1 MHFIEGPIV
10 ARCRGEAC
18 KPTHGVGALGS
29 GSLEQDGPLSIGA
42 MEKEEQ
48 TGGRSITTD
57 AGKRERHADETG
69 QRLSQR
75 VVPALHLGGFSGLAG
90 PRRSAALKAMTS
102 AFAAQKDVSQCPLR

>member
-1 MHFIEGPIV
+1 
-10 ARCRGEAC
+10 
-18 KPTHGVGALGS
+18 
-29 GSLEQDGPLSIGA
+29 